1 MQQPAE
7 RVVFAIK
14 SRRLS
19 RQRLGNSRMRAADP
33 FISATGVAGEL
44 CVALITARRAIELQQ
59 RMEIARLTTEA
70 ERERIYYA

>member
-1 MQQPAE
+1 MQQPAK

-14 SRRLS
+14 SGRLS
-19 RQRLGNSRMRAADP
+19 GQRLGNSRMRAANP
-33 FISATGVAGEL
+33 FVSATGVAGEL
-44 CVALITARRAIELQQ
+44 GVALITAQRAIELQE